1 MSIFK
6 RSSNDTDKGTSETAI
21 NWRPLTEMQQ
31 LDEIVEASKVTPV
44 AIFKNSTT
52 CGISRMAL
60 KGLQRD
66 YAIAKDELDMYML
79 DLLQYRS
86 LSNEIAQRFGVYHE
100 SPQLLLIKD
109 GKCVYHTSH
118 SSIDADELK
127 AKLN

>member
-1 MSIFK
+1 MSLF
-6 RSSNDTDKGTSETAI
+6 SSSKSDADKGTSESGI
-21 NWRPLTEMQQ
+21 NWNPLTVMQQ
-31 LDEIVEASKVTPV
+31 LDEIVQESETIPV

-66 YAIAKDELDMYML
+66 YAIEKGKVKMYML
-79 DLLQYRS
+79 DLLQFRAI
-86 LSNEIAQRFGVYHE
+86 SNEIANRFGVRHE

-109 GKCVYHTSH
+109 GKCVYHASH

-127 AKLN
+127 QKLN